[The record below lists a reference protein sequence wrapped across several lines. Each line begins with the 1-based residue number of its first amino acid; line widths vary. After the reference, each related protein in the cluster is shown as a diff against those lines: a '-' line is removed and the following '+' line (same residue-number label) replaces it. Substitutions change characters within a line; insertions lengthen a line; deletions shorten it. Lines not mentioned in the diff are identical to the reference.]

1 MGFFPGEQL
10 IGSVIGGALSYKGA
24 REANQMSQQIA
35 REQMGFQERMSNT
48 SYQRAVADLEAAGLN
63 PMLAYG
69 QGGASSPAGASSNV
83 QNELA
88 GVSSSAREYSMMNA
102 QIQNMKEQN
111 KLIQAQVE
119 DTKAA
124 AALKEALG
132 FGAKVTAG
140 VSAFTGLGRVVGGLK
155 KLGPLVFGR
164 LKSEANYLKFF
175 NSIFKV
181 GN

>member
-1 MGFFPGEQL
+1 MSFPGETL
-10 IGSVIGGALSYKGA
+10 IGSVVGGALSYKGA
-24 REANQMSQQIA
+24 HEANKMSQKMA

-63 PMLAYG
+63 PMLAYM
-69 QGGASSPAGASSNV
+69 QGGASSPGGAMGTA

-88 GVSSSAREYSMMNA
+88 GASSSAREYSMAAA
-102 QIQNMKEQN
+102 QVRNLKEQN

-124 AALKEALG
+124 ASLKEALG

-140 VSAFTGLGRVVGGLK
+140 VTGASAVGKLLK
-155 KLGPLVFGR
+155 AAPTVLPKIWEF
-164 LKSEANYLKFF
+164 LKS
-175 NSIFKV
+175 FK
-181 GN
+181 GLPF